1 MTYEERQ
8 RRLDRAR
15 FAIQAELQIGLM
27 VVILTG
33 FMAVML
39 TGFPFV
45 AAPHETPRLCPPSS
59 SSSSSP
65 LRSFR
70 YSRGSGCCDSH
81 DRTPRRASGVGDT
94 TTEQRS
100 DRTLGHGVMARL
112 TPGC

>member
-39 TGFPFV
+39 TGFPSV
-45 AAPHETPRLCPPSS
+45 AAPHETPSYLPPFFQLLLLATPVVSLLAWVWMLRLSRPHPEAGE
-59 SSSSSP
+59 
-65 LRSFR
+65 RSWR
-70 YSRGSGCCDSH
+70 YH
-81 DRTPRRASGVGDT
+81 DRA
-94 TTEQRS
+94 
-100 DRTLGHGVMARL
+100 A
-112 TPGC
+112 